1 VAARI
6 EETPER
12 LICSGLLASELDEV
26 LEAFGDRGLHE
37 SERRT
42 SGDWAALLLLA

>member
-1 VAARI
+1 
-6 EETPER
+6 
-12 LICSGLLASELDEV
+12 V
-26 LEAFGDRGLHE
+26 LEAFGDRGLRE